1 MPVVTEPSSRALD
14 TEELLA
20 RCLGKWELAHR
31 VLSRFR
37 NQLLH
42 DLSLLQQAVTA
53 GDAGVIAKVAHRIK
67 GAAAN
72 VSARDLRERAAELED
87 VARASAWDQ
96 IPEGVQMLAAER
108 VEFEAAW
115 RQLSASGGLT

>member
-1 MPVVTEPSSRALD
+1 M
-14 TEELLA
+14 
-20 RCLGKWELAHR
+20 LG
-31 VLSRFR
+31 RFR
-37 NQLLH
+37 NQLMS
-42 DLSLLQQAVTA
+42 DLTLLQQATVA

-87 VARASAWDQ
+87 MARAAAWDQ
-96 IPEGVQMLAAER
+96 ISEGVQMLAAER

-115 RQLSASGGLT
+115 RQLSSSGALT